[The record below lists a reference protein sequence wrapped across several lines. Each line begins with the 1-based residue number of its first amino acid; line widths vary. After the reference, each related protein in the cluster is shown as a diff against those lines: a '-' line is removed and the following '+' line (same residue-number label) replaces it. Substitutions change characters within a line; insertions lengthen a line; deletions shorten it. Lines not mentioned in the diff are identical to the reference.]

1 MNLMLGGIEAMK
13 NTGGE
18 LAVTLKSTEANKE
31 RGSHGPT

>member
-18 LAVTLKSTEANKE
+18 LAVTSKSTEANKE
-31 RGSHGPT
+31 RGSHGPN